1 MTTGQKRRKDPWSH
15 TAGRRPNSVI
25 VEEVPDS
32 PNIYMRVWD
41 AKRGDYRTRSLRHSN
56 RELAVLQAEEAWIKR
71 LKGQEAIEEGRT
83 SVDAVFRLYVHHR
96 TPHKAASGQAADK
109 AHMEFWKRVLGPD
122 RDPHTVSIGEIE
134 AALDRRRTGAI
145 DARGNPVPEKE
156 RRPVGTT
163 TVAEEISWLKTVFAW
178 ACRWRLRD
186 GRRLVKENPL
196 AGFRIAKEKN
206 PRRPLAT
213 RDRLE
218 ALRAKSDQVT
228 MQVIRD
234 GKRLQVR
241 SYLTEI
247 LDIVAGTGR
256 RIGAVCQL
264 EYRDLLLDAPP
275 NGAIVWRAE
284 TDKTAR
290 RTVVPISPQVRA
302 AIDRV
307 LRERPGIGAVPLFPA
322 PRAVGKPI
330 RYDVASGWLLEAERL
345 AGLEH
350 LDQGC
355 WHPFRRMWATERKGL
370 PVVDVAAAGGWA
382 SPRMLIEIY
391 QQPDMQTMLEVVCGG
406 VELRAV
412 GP

>member
-1 MTTGQKRRKDPWSH
+1 MTTGQRRRKDLWSH

-32 PNIYMRVWD
+32 PNIYLRVWD

-83 SVDAVFRLYVHHR
+83 SVDAVFRLYERQR

-109 AHMEFWKRVLGPD
+109 AHMEFWKAVFGAD

-145 DARGNPVPEKE
+145 DARGNQVPEKE

-163 TVAEEISWLKTVFAW
+163 TAAEEISWLKTVFAW